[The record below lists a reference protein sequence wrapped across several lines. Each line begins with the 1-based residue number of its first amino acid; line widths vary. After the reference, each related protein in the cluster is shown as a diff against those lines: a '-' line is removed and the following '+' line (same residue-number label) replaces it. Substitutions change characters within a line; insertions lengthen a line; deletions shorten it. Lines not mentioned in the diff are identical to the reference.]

1 MQRMEHDRALR
12 VFKDRASLSRGR
24 ADVSAADVLAAMTNT
39 TFAPSA
45 YPATRPRFGGCR
57 HKRVGRAVRV
67 DKPGSTRE
75 DADLCPFAAEAFMPI
90 TLVIIAITAIVS
102 FMAFKNA
109 RLMNDLI
116 LWPPAISRQHEY
128 YRLVTYGVVHADFG
142 HLLFNM
148 FTLFFF
154 GGLVVSI
161 LPTYL
166 KNRANPNYRSLGASG
181 AVSAVLFAY
190 ILIAPWQLIIVLVIP
205 MPAIV
210 YAVLYTTYSI
220 YMDRRGQ
227 GNINH
232 SAHLWGA
239 AYGVLFTILINH
251 RVLPHFLD
259 ALLHPGF

>member
-1 MQRMEHDRALR
+1 M
-12 VFKDRASLSRGR
+12 S
-24 ADVSAADVLAAMTNT
+24 
-39 TFAPSA
+39 
-45 YPATRPRFGGCR
+45 
-57 HKRVGRAVRV
+57 
-67 DKPGSTRE
+67 
-75 DADLCPFAAEAFMPI
+75 I
-90 TLVIIAITAIVS
+90 TLIIIAITVIVS
-102 FMAFKNA
+102 FMAFKNS

-154 GGLVVSI
+154 GRAMESFYTDALGPLGFALFYIGGLVFSI

-166 KNRANPNYRSLGASG
+166 KNRTNPDYRSLGASG
-181 AVSAVLFAY
+181 AVSAVLFSF
-190 ILIAPWQLIIVLVIP
+190 ILIKPWEQIFVLVIR

-210 YAVLYTTYSI
+210 FAVLYTAYSI

-227 GNINH
+227 GNVNH

-251 RVLPHFLD
+251 RVLPHFID
-259 ALLHPGF
+259 ALLHPAF